1 MSSSHPPIRVAAVV
15 AAAGRSQRMGQLKQL
30 LPWGET
36 TVIAAVVQNLAAAGA
51 EPVVCVLGH
60 RREEVAQALANTPA
74 HLVHN
79 EEYRQG
85 EMLSSYQAGVRHL
98 LEQGEPLAG
107 TLLALG
113 DQPHIPVDIIRAV
126 VEQAQRTPHQPV
138 VPSYAM
144 RRGHPFYL
152 PAVLWPELLAL
163 GPEETLRAL
172 MRRRQDIVYVPVE
185 SDAILRDMDT
195 PDEYQTLQEQLQ
207 KSQGRKMGTP

>member
-1 MSSSHPPIRVAAVV
+1 MNPPNPPPRVAAVV
-15 AAAGRSQRMGQLKQL
+15 AAAGRSRRMGQPKQI

-36 TVIAAVVQNLAAAGA
+36 TVIAAVVQNLASAGA

-60 RREEVAQALANTPA
+60 CWEEVARALADTPA
-74 HLVHN
+74 HLVYN
-79 EEYRQG
+79 ERYRQG
-85 EMLSSYQAGVRHL
+85 EMLSSYQAGVRYL
-98 LEQGEPLAG
+98 LEREEPLAG

-113 DQPHIPVDIIRAV
+113 DQPHIPVTIIRAV
-126 VEQAQRTPHQPV
+126 VEQAQRTPHRPV

-172 MRRRQDIVYVPVE
+172 MRCRQDIAYVPVE

-195 PDEYQTLQEQLQ
+195 PAEYQTLRTQAWE
-207 KSQGRKMGTP
+207 SQDRKMGMP